1 MSEPQSSPAP
11 TAAERLE
18 RTVEQGIFRTR
29 WLLAPIYVG
38 LALALGAVTIVFLRE
53 FIHLLAVV
61 FSRDLKAETV
71 ILLVLSLI
79 DLSLVANLVLIVV
92 FSGFES
98 FVSKMDI
105 HTHPDRPEWMGKID
119 FGGLKLKLI
128 ASIAAIS
135 AIQLLKVFMQEQ
147 PPSSERLMWLVII
160 HMTFVVSGVLLA
172 VMDYITAKS
181 KSLGYEGD

>member
-1 MSEPQSSPAP
+1 MSEPSTPRPP
-11 TAAERLE
+11 TAFERAEAV
-18 RTVEQGIFRTR
+18 VEQGIFNAR

-38 LALALGAVTIVFLRE
+38 LALSLVAVFIVFARE
-53 FIHLLAVV
+53 FIHLFAIL
-61 FSRDLKAETV
+61 FGRDLRTEAV

-105 HTHPDRPEWMGKID
+105 QNHPDRPEWMGKID
-119 FGGLKLKLI
+119 FGGLKLKLV

-147 PPSSERLMWLVII
+147 PPSSERVLWLVVI
-160 HMTFVVSGVLLA
+160 HLTFVTSGTLLA

-181 KSLGYEGD
+181 KTLGYQGD

>member
-1 MSEPQSSPAP
+1 MSDPSMPARP
-11 TAAERLE
+11 RAFERAEIAL
-18 RTVEQGIFRTR
+18 EQGMFGAR
-29 WLLAPIYVG
+29 WLLAPIYLG
-38 LALALGAVTIVFLRE
+38 LVLSLAAILVVFARE
-53 FIHLLAVV
+53 FIHLVAILFAPN
-61 FSRDLKAETV
+61 LHAEAV
-71 ILLVLSLI
+71 ILLILSLI

-105 HTHPDRPEWMGKID
+105 RDHPDRPQWMGKID

-147 PPSSERLMWLVII
+147 APSSERVLWLVVI
-160 HMTFVVSGVLLA
+160 HLTFVVSGTLLA

-181 KSLGYEGD
+181 KTYGYEGD